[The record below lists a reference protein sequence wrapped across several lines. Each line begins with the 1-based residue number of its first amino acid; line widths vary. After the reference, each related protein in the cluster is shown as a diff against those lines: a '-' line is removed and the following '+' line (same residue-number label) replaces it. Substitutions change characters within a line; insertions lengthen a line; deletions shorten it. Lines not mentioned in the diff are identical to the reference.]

1 MKKYKLVYI
10 EWCDAIDAG
19 TGWKTAKDAKDWA
32 NTNEWII
39 KQVGWIL
46 KETKKYILIC
56 SKYNPQGKGYHDGV
70 SQLTKIPTTWIIKRK
85 NIKL

>member
-1 MKKYKLVYI
+1 MGKYKLTYI

-19 TGWKTAKDAKDWA
+19 TGWKTVEDAKDWA
-32 NTNEWII
+32 KSNEWII

-56 SKYNPQGKGYHDGV
+56 SKFNPQGEDYHDEV
-70 SQLTKIPTTWIIKRK
+70 SQLTKIPKTWIIKYK
-85 NIKL
+85 AIKL